1 MFYNAKI
8 IYLME
13 NLPKDPAI
21 LFSYIN
27 MLLRD
32 RYASLDSL
40 CDDMDIDRV
49 LLEAKLRENGWE
61 YNSSANKFW

>member
-1 MFYNAKI
+1 
-8 IYLME
+8 ME

-49 LLEAKLRENGWE
+49 LLEAKLRENG
-61 YNSSANKFW
+61 